1 MKSAKELLADALEY
15 LACLQEVLESELN
28 TTKQD
33 KYQPD
38 LIFVDQV
45 GTCLQLPQHNK
56 HYIAQLK
63 KRIITSKKH
72 IETLEH
78 LVELSELTKQF
89 GHSAN

>member
-33 KYQPD
+33 
-38 LIFVDQV
+38 
-45 GTCLQLPQHNK
+45 K